1 MNSKLLVKLDK
12 ILLATRNRD
21 KIKEIADALNT
32 LNINI
37 VSAFDVDVPQVDE
50 DEETLEGNALKKARE
65 LALATGL
72 PALADDTGL
81 EVEAL
86 NGAPGVYSSRYAG
99 AGASYDDN
107 VNKLLT
113 ELEGVPPSRRQA
125 RFRTV
130 MAFVYNDTV
139 HLAQG
144 ECQGLITETKRGE
157 QGFGYDPVFLVP
169 EQDKTFA
176 EMTLAEKNNIS
187 HRGRALAKM
196 VEYLRGV
203 AQPG

>member
-1 MNSKLLVKLDK
+1 MNSKSLVKIESL
-12 ILLATRNRD
+12 LLATRNRD
-21 KIKEIADALNT
+21 KIKEIANALQD
-32 LNINI
+32 LNLNI
-37 VSAFDVDVPQVDE
+37 VSAFDVDVPDVDE
-50 DEETLEGNALKKARE
+50 DQDTLEGNALKKARE
-65 LALATGL
+65 LARATGL

-81 EVEAL
+81 EVDAL

-99 AGASYDDN
+99 PGASYEDN
-107 VNKLLT
+107 VNKLLN

-130 MAFVYNDTV
+130 MAFVYDDTEQ
-139 HLAQG
+139 LAEG

-187 HRGRALAKM
+187 HRGRALARM
-196 VEYLRGV
+196 VVYLRGV

>member
-1 MNSKLLVKLDK
+1 MNSKSLVKIDK

-21 KIKEIADALNT
+21 KIKEIASALKE
-32 LNINI
+32 LNIGI
-37 VSAFDVDVPQVDE
+37 VSAFDYDVPEVDE
-50 DEETLEGNALKKARE
+50 DQDTLEGNALKKARE
-65 LALATGL
+65 LAQATGL

-81 EVEAL
+81 EVNAL

-99 AGASYDDN
+99 PGASYEDN
-107 VNKLLT
+107 VNKLLN

-130 MAFVYNDTV
+130 MAFVYHDTEQ
-139 HLAQG
+139 LAEG
-144 ECQGLITETKRGE
+144 ECQGLITETKRGK

-176 EMTLAEKNNIS
+176 EMTLAEKNNSS
-187 HRGRALAKM
+187 HRGRALARM